1 MPGYQVLRNM
11 AAIRQTKMSPTTS
24 PRDTAHPTTEEA
36 AYDSVCMDR
45 PEELL
50 TPKDVRRECA
60 AAAGRRSGLSK
71 LERTGLREMLRAV
84 YRITL
89 PILPT
94 SLHRVLWNYLL
105 FFRDLRRYRSMP
117 GAESIRW
124 IDLYPCLY
132 DRCPTTPLDLNYF
145 LQDTWAARK
154 IFEARPKFHVDIG
167 STALLVGILAQFTRV
182 CSVDIR
188 PLNVEVPGLEVR
200 PGSIVALPF
209 EDGSLES
216 VSSLCVIE
224 HIGLGRYGDPLDPR
238 GTDRAAEE
246 LQRVLSPGGNLY
258 ISVPISRRPRVF
270 FNAHRSFRHEDILAK
285 FSTLALR
292 EAVFIQW
299 GKRYLIED
307 FDKIPFEQKEVVGLY
322 HFRKIGMVTSE

>member
-1 MPGYQVLRNM
+1 MPAYQVLKNM
-11 AAIRQTKMSPTTS
+11 AAQRQSKLSPATS
-24 PRDTAHPTTEEA
+24 PRDTAQPTTEKGT
-36 AYDSVCMDR
+36 YDLAR
-45 PEELL
+45 IERTKELPR
-50 TPKDVRRECA
+50 PKDVRRKCA
-60 AAAGRRSGLSK
+60 AAADRRSGLSK
-71 LERTGLREMLRAV
+71 LERTNLREILRAV
-84 YRITL
+84 YRITS

-94 SLHRVLWNYLL
+94 SLHRILWNYLL
-105 FFRDLRRYRSMP
+105 FFRDLWRYRSMP

-154 IFEARPKFHVDIG
+154 IFEAQPKFHVDIG

-188 PLNVEVPGLEVR
+188 PLKVELPGLEVR
-200 PGSIVALPF
+200 AGSIVALPF

-224 HIGLGRYGDPLDPR
+224 HIGLGRYGDPLDPK

-246 LQRVLSPGGNLY
+246 LQRVLAPGGNLY

-285 FSTLALR
+285 FSTLTLR

-322 HFRKIGMVTSE
+322 HFSKIDMETSK